1 MNRKKSLLVILY
13 SLLACLPVAADWRSL
28 FPETVWQEKPRV
40 IVLTDAETD
49 DRCSMVH
56 FLLYT
61 NDMQV
66 DAIIQTNSCFQRK
79 GWSSEPWLAEQLDA
93 YEKVYPNLKV
103 HDAGYPSPDY
113 LRSRV
118 YVGDED
124 PEHVVFD
131 GKRCK
136 LALPGAKPL
145 VDPAAWPDTPGSDR
159 IVEVLLEDDPRPV
172 YIQCWGGT
180 NTAAKAF
187 QKLKRDYPNDYE
199 RAVSKAVLYCIW
211 YQDAGGPYIEKYH
224 PLVTILLN
232 HHFSG
237 SWDYGTMTNT
247 TDFVKQY
254 MHNGKNPLGAC
265 YTQSYISEGDTPAFL
280 YSLANGLRGHEDPTY
295 GGWGGR
301 FYKVK
306 GFDRVYRDNGF
317 GQLREWMEPAMHDF
331 QARLQWCVSPKY
343 EQANHKPVIEVPM
356 GLDHT
361 VYSGDTVRLE
371 AIVRDPDPVDIDAL
385 WAIRG
390 EMWLQK
396 GITKEQV
403 AANPQKYKRQWRTS
417 WYQYPSGTYKQDI
430 DLIFGP
436 ESEAWMW
443 FVAPEVSEPQ
453 NIHVIMEAYDMTT
466 PRLTSYARYI
476 ITVKPRKAAAAVK
489 PRILISTDIGGTD
502 PDDNQS
508 MAHLLMLNERFDIE
522 GLVSSPS
529 FGDGSKDEIL
539 RMISLYAEDYPVL
552 SSHIPTL
559 LAPDSL
565 RTLCKQGRR
574 GAAPWAGY
582 DQPTEGSRWIVQCAR
597 RPSDRPL
604 WILVWGALEDVAQ
617 ALHDAPDIAT
627 RIRVYWIG
635 GPNKKWG
642 CNAYTYIARNFPN
655 LWFIENNASYRG
667 FIDNGSSTAYFDD
680 YISQA
685 GHLGRDFINYYG
697 GRIKMGDTPALL
709 YMMNGNPDDA
719 TQPSWGGQFEP
730 MKSSPY
736 RVSTKVAT
744 DTVPVY
750 GVWEL
755 RLPMPKGVK
764 KSKRP
769 AVPFVLTIDKQQ
781 WQASYADGCAVVRY
795 APKSAMSEPAS
806 TRLRYQ
812 LSSDIPT
819 FNGLEGTLVV
829 TDQWPGHTQTSTDI
843 PLGSHWFTD
852 VKDPAQRAGS
862 WQGAKTVSRWKPA
875 VLHDWATR
883 WLWLNQ

>member
-1 MNRKKSLLVILY
+1 
-13 SLLACLPVAADWRSL
+13 
-28 FPETVWQEKPRV
+28 
-40 IVLTDAETD
+40 
-49 DRCSMVH
+49 
-56 FLLYT
+56 
-61 NDMQV
+61 
-66 DAIIQTNSCFQRK
+66 
-79 GWSSEPWLAEQLDA
+79 
-93 YEKVYPNLKV
+93 
-103 HDAGYPSPDY
+103 
-113 LRSRV
+113 
-118 YVGDED
+118 
-124 PEHVVFD
+124 
-131 GKRCK
+131 
-136 LALPGAKPL
+136 
-145 VDPAAWPDTPGSDR
+145 
-159 IVEVLLEDDPRPV
+159 
-172 YIQCWGGT
+172 
-180 NTAAKAF
+180 
-187 QKLKRDYPNDYE
+187 
-199 RAVSKAVLYCIW
+199 
-211 YQDAGGPYIEKYH
+211 
-224 PLVTILLN
+224 
-232 HHFSG
+232 
-237 SWDYGTMTNT
+237 
-247 TDFVKQY
+247 
-254 MHNGKNPLGAC
+254 
-265 YTQSYISEGDTPAFL
+265 
-280 YSLANGLRGHEDPTY
+280 
-295 GGWGGR
+295 
-301 FYKVK
+301 
-306 GFDRVYRDNGF
+306 
-317 GQLREWMEPAMHDF
+317 
-331 QARLQWCVSPKY
+331 
-343 EQANHKPVIEVPM
+343 
-356 GLDHT
+356 
-361 VYSGDTVRLE
+361 
-371 AIVRDPDPVDIDAL
+371 
-385 WAIRG
+385 
-390 EMWLQK
+390 
-396 GITKEQV
+396 
-403 AANPQKYKRQWRTS
+403 
-417 WYQYPSGTYKQDI
+417 
-430 DLIFGP
+430 
-436 ESEAWMW
+436 
-443 FVAPEVSEPQ
+443 
-453 NIHVIMEAYDMTT
+453 
-466 PRLTSYARYI
+466 
-476 ITVKPRKAAAAVK
+476 
-489 PRILISTDIGGTD
+489 
-502 PDDNQS
+502 

-764 KSKRP
+764 KSKRH

-806 TRLRYQ
+806 NRLRYQ

-829 TDQWPGHTQTSTDI
+829 TDQWPGHTQASTDI

>member
-1 MNRKKSLLVILY
+1 M
-13 SLLACLPVAADWRSL
+13 
-28 FPETVWQEKPRV
+28 
-40 IVLTDAETD
+40 
-49 DRCSMVH
+49 
-56 FLLYT
+56 
-61 NDMQV
+61 
-66 DAIIQTNSCFQRK
+66 
-79 GWSSEPWLAEQLDA
+79 
-93 YEKVYPNLKV
+93 YPNLKV

-265 YTQSYISEGDTPAFL
+265 YTQSYISEGDTPA
-280 YSLANGLRGHEDPTY
+280 
-295 GGWGGR
+295 
-301 FYKVK
+301 
-306 GFDRVYRDNGF
+306 
-317 GQLREWMEPAMHDF
+317 
-331 QARLQWCVSPKY
+331 
-343 EQANHKPVIEVPM
+343 
-356 GLDHT
+356 
-361 VYSGDTVRLE
+361 
-371 AIVRDPDPVDIDAL
+371 
-385 WAIRG
+385 
-390 EMWLQK
+390 
-396 GITKEQV
+396 
-403 AANPQKYKRQWRTS
+403 
-417 WYQYPSGTYKQDI
+417 
-430 DLIFGP
+430 
-436 ESEAWMW
+436 
-443 FVAPEVSEPQ
+443 
-453 NIHVIMEAYDMTT
+453 
-466 PRLTSYARYI
+466 
-476 ITVKPRKAAAAVK
+476 
-489 PRILISTDIGGTD
+489 
-502 PDDNQS
+502 
-508 MAHLLMLNERFDIE
+508 
-522 GLVSSPS
+522 
-529 FGDGSKDEIL
+529 
-539 RMISLYAEDYPVL
+539 
-552 SSHIPTL
+552 
-559 LAPDSL
+559 
-565 RTLCKQGRR
+565 
-574 GAAPWAGY
+574 
-582 DQPTEGSRWIVQCAR
+582 
-597 RPSDRPL
+597 
-604 WILVWGALEDVAQ
+604 
-617 ALHDAPDIAT
+617 
-627 RIRVYWIG
+627 
-635 GPNKKWG
+635 
-642 CNAYTYIARNFPN
+642 
-655 LWFIENNASYRG
+655 
-667 FIDNGSSTAYFDD
+667 
-680 YISQA
+680 
-685 GHLGRDFINYYG
+685 
-697 GRIKMGDTPALL
+697 LL

-806 TRLRYQ
+806 NRLRYQ

-829 TDQWPGHTQTSTDI
+829 TDQWPGHTQASTDI

-883 WLWLNQ
+883 WLWLSQ